1 MSVVHTLL
9 MQRHRFYR
17 DLLIVEVLALISLRP
32 LQHAPQLVSLVY
44 LLISGVAVLMDSPL
58 LPRNRLTPDLGA
70 SAIPAR
76 QHPQLQRVLQRR
88 RWLKNGWLL
97 AAGVELLWQTS
108 LLLAP
113 ALAVQLSV
121 LHVVVWLALMLDVL
135 WSLISALAEEPVFS
149 GALVMGA
156 AAGYLL
162 IGFTGGIVLN
172 SLLVLDPSAFQLPA
186 SRAEHL
192 EHLPVAI
199 AQAPQMIGAAF
210 GSLTTLGSS
219 VLSGQNLTSVSASV
233 AITIV
238 GQLYVAI
245 LIAGV
250 LGKPRQLSAVR
261 KAAHPMRRRPAPSLR
276 LRRTRR

>member
-88 RWLKNGWLL
+88 RWLKNGWLM

>member
-219 VLSGQNLTSVSASV
+219 VLRGQNLTSVSASV

>member
-88 RWLKNGWLL
+88 RWLKNGWLM

-261 KAAHPMRRRPAPSLR
+261 KAAHPMRRRPAPSLK

>member
-149 GALVMGA
+149 GSLVMGA

>member
-88 RWLKNGWLL
+88 RWLKNGWLM

-219 VLSGQNLTSVSASV
+219 VLRGQNLTSVSASV